1 MMNETVQYIIVG
13 VVLLAAA
20 VYIAMKLVNLRK
32 KGKIDSCCGCTLSE
46 NCNKKHN
53 KKDCHENH

>member
-1 MMNETVQYIIVG
+1 MMNETVQYIIVS

-20 VYIAMKLVNLRK
+20 VYVVIKLVKLRK
-32 KGKIDSCCGCTLSE
+32 QGKLDSCCGCALSE
-46 NCNKKHN
+46 NCNKKLN